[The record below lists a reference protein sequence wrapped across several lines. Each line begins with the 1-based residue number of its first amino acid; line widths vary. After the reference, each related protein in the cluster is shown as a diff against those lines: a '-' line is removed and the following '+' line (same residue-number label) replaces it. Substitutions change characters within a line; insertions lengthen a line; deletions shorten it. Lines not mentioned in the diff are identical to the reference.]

1 MTYLALALRILVNP
15 LSNVFQKRL
24 CSDGEEGRRGQS
36 PLFVNFLTYFFL
48 GILVVPLAWNVSW
61 TKFPSAFWMYAA
73 LTGLFGA
80 LGNGFLVRAVR
91 IGELS
96 VLGPIN
102 AYKSVVGIFFG
113 ILLLGEIP
121 NFSGLAGIVLIVAGS
136 YVVIGRSDERS
147 PSRIWMRPDLY
158 YRIAALVFAAIEA
171 VFIKKIIQYSDPDT
185 AFVLWCWGG
194 AIFSLTILPLQEK
207 IDWPGE
213 LRQTGRNGP
222 FFLGLVVSVGLMQW
236 STNYVLEKMSVG
248 YALALF
254 QLSAVLSVFYG
265 RFFFRET
272 RILRKLLG
280 ACVMVGGSVLI
291 ILCGNR

>member
-1 MTYLALALRILVNP
+1 MTFLALALRILVNP

-24 CSDGEEGRRGQS
+24 CSDGKEGRRGQS
-36 PLFVNFLTYFFL
+36 PLFVNFLTYLFL
-48 GILVVPLAWNVSW
+48 GILVVPLAWNIPW
-61 TKFPSAFWMYAA
+61 TDFPSAFWLYAA

-80 LGNGFLVRAVR
+80 LGNGFLVRAVQ

-102 AYKSVVGIFFG
+102 AYKSVVGILFG
-113 ILLLGEIP
+113 ILLLAEIP
-121 NFSGLAGIVLIVAGS
+121 NLSGLAGIVLIVAGS
-136 YVVIGRSDERS
+136 YVVIGRPGKRTPE
-147 PSRIWMRPDLY
+147 RIWSRPDLY

-171 VFIKKIIQYSDPDT
+171 VFIKKVIQYSNPDT

-194 AIFSLTILPLQEK
+194 VIFSLLLLPLQEK
-207 IDWPGE
+207 IDWPNE

-222 FFLGLVVSVGLMQW
+222 LFLGLVLSVGLMQW
-236 STNYVLEKMSVG
+236 STNYVFAKMSVG

-254 QLSAVLSVFYG
+254 QLSAILSVFYG

-272 RILRKLLG
+272 RILQKLLG
-280 ACVMVGGSVLI
+280 ACVMVAGSVLI
-291 ILCGNR
+291 ILRG